1 MVRTDSAARPK
12 LSRETASS
20 LHSLLT
26 GVDKKVYVALTVGA
40 ASCNSMKMNYIT
52 VILAEQK
59 QRFVV
64 FFFFFFFLLLLILL
78 KSSPREGDN
87 QRLSGKNLNLL
98 VPATGTSTTS
108 SQSAST
114 PLPHRL

>member
-64 FFFFFFFLLLLILL
+64 FFFFFLLLLILL